1 MLISANFISGGVF
14 ALRLATIK
22 HNGKEEVGIITRH
35 GIVLISTLNERG
47 PKQYYATD
55 MFTMICKGHIQRLNE
70 WYLEKGKQSLENR
83 DYPVIKYEDAV
94 YAPLYRTPRKIFG
107 IGLNYS
113 QHAQDLG
120 EKTPRGIPGSFFK
133 PATTIIGH
141 GDTIELPIQSNDVD
155 GEGELAIVMGKE
167 CSNIESKNWLDYVAG
182 FTVSLDM
189 TAIDIL
195 QQNPRYLTVAK
206 SFNSFFG
213 FGPQLVTPDEIEDV
227 LSLRVETVHNDV
239 VHASDIVA
247 HMTFPPDFLVAFH
260 SKIMTWLPG
269 DVISTGT
276 PLGAHIHDGDTL
288 EGRVSGLMPLRCY
301 VKDKKLNT
309 KM

>member
-107 IGLNYS
+107 ILIFPI
-113 QHAQDLG
+113 
-120 EKTPRGIPGSFFK
+120 KTILVFIRKIFFK
-133 PATTIIGH
+133 PISFVII
-141 GDTIELPIQSNDVD
+141 
-155 GEGELAIVMGKE
+155 
-167 CSNIESKNWLDYVAG
+167 NIKKILQNFLKKDIIKFKKSKNSKMKEG
-182 FTVSLDM
+182 F
-189 TAIDIL
+189 
-195 QQNPRYLTVAK
+195 
-206 SFNSFFG
+206 
-213 FGPQLVTPDEIEDV
+213 
-227 LSLRVETVHNDV
+227 
-239 VHASDIVA
+239 
-247 HMTFPPDFLVAFH
+247 
-260 SKIMTWLPG
+260 
-269 DVISTGT
+269 
-276 PLGAHIHDGDTL
+276 L
-288 EGRVSGLMPLRCY
+288 E
-301 VKDKKLNT
+301 